1 MLKVY
6 MMMGLPGSGKTKRA
20 MEMLAE
26 NPNGIKRV
34 SKDDLRAMLDGSEW
48 SGDREKFVLKARDML
63 ILAALE
69 EKKHVV
75 VDDTNLAPKHLARI
89 DQLVA
94 GKASVYIVA
103 LTDVPI
109 ETCIERDLKRPNSV
123 GQKVIWRMY
132 WQFLHKP
139 KDPPVR
145 DLSLPDCVICDIDG
159 TLALHNGRGPYE
171 FERAGED
178 AVNESVAK
186 FLSGQD
192 RVIFVTG
199 REEKWRELTEKWLD
213 EKIIFVNRWSINW
226 LHLYMRSTG
235 DVRKDFVVKK
245 EIYEAHIKGKY
256 SVVTVLDD
264 RDQTV
269 AFWRSE
275 GLPCWQVNYGTF

>member
-6 MMMGLPGSGKTKRA
+6 MMKGLPSSGKTKRA

-34 SKDDLRAMLDGSEW
+34 SKDDLRSMLDNGKW
-48 SGDREKFVLKARDML
+48 SGDAEKFILQCRDVL
-63 ILAALE
+63 IWYALDAH
-69 EKKHVV
+69 KHVI
-75 VDDTNLAPKHLARI
+75 VDDTNLKPSHEIRIRQLAEKIAEVEII
-89 DQLVA
+89 DF
-94 GKASVYIVA
+94 
-103 LTDVPI
+103 TDVPI
-109 ETCIERDLKRPNSV
+109 EECIERDLKRPNSV
-123 GQKVIWRMY
+123 GSKVIWRMY

-139 KDPPVR
+139 KEPPVR

-159 TLALHNGRGPYE
+159 TLALHNGRGAYE

-178 AVNESVAK
+178 AINESVAK

-199 REEKWRELTEKWLD
+199 REEKWRELTEKWLA
-213 EKIIFVNRWSINW
+213 EKAVFNW
-226 LHLYMRSTG
+226 RHLYMRPTG
-235 DVRKDFVVKK
+235 DARKDFVVKK
-245 EIYEAHIKGKY
+245 EIYEAHIRGRY